1 MDVFTFIDTYASLIL
16 PNSWVLRCV
25 ILIMIILA
33 FTVAKS
39 IVTIGKI
46 TRENSIMID
55 QMLNVDVLENAALSD
70 NIDSEA
76 EFLKYEKNL
85 GKTSKT
91 VPLFEHLKAIYDA
104 GVKSSR
110 LDADLL
116 VENTVNRI
124 FSGTDFLRTRISI
137 FLVIGILGTLFG
149 LASSISEFHY
159 IQDMMSGTNSDEL
172 TNALTNF
179 FPTLKGAFEPS
190 IYGISFTILFVI
202 LYSVLVQEKINKFK
216 EKLTITT
223 IRIWL
228 PKLYPTDFQRGD
240 KSIHK
245 LNAVITNANG
255 INRGVTDLE
264 KNLDSSNK
272 TLRALT
278 QVSDQINAATT
289 RFDKSTTKIA
299 RLESLY
305 NELKQSN
312 ANFNNG
318 IHKFIESAISERNKT
333 FNKYNELVEKN
344 YSVLKDNNQDLTNRI
359 NEIQKGLNQR
369 TEKEIG
375 LFYQNMKIMSDK
387 MESYFDQLYVV
398 LDKQKDSFATNL
410 DAQQKS
416 WQSLLSYQEKQL
428 ADVIQ
433 QLRSYDT
440 NFFQMINDSS
450 TQLQRSVDNNQ
461 KAVDLNQQLGEKLRL
476 IEDNLLN
483 RQDDVI
489 KAIQA
494 PIVEQLRA
502 ISDNLKQIN
511 DPLGASV
518 KSIQGMMDYNIDKM
532 NDIVNQMNDIVKP
545 AIKLINDLD
554 KRKEEVEIQTKETNR
569 LFSEMNK
576 RLIELNDNVSKLK
589 VTIKRNLSNSPTTI
603 YSEQDN
609 EVIGELG
616 TEHGGILLSSLKKN
630 VAWIFISIVLI
641 VSAGIQVAMLNKIS
655 NLEENQA
662 IVTGQKMGV
671 SSSSTQE

>member
-1 MDVFTFIDTYASLIL
+1 MDIFTLIDTYASLIL
-16 PNSWVLRCV
+16 PDNWVLRC
-25 ILIMIILA
+25 IIIIMLILA

-39 IVTIGKI
+39 IRTIRK
-46 TRENSIMID
+46 TARENSTMID
-55 QMLNVDVLENAALSD
+55 QMINVDVLENAALND
-70 NIDSEA
+70 NIDPEA
-76 EFLKYEKNL
+76 EFVKYEKDL

-91 VPLFEHLKAIYDA
+91 VPLFEHLKTIYDA

-116 VENTVNRI
+116 VENTINRI
-124 FSGTDFLRTRISI
+124 FPGTDFLRTRISI
-137 FLVIGILGTLFG
+137 FLVVGILGTLFG

-159 IQDMMSGTNSDEL
+159 IQDMMSGTDSDEL

-190 IYGISFTILFVI
+190 IYGISFTIIFVI

-272 TLRALT
+272 TLRVLAK
-278 QVSDQINAATT
+278 VSDQINAAAT
-289 RFDKSTTKIA
+289 RFDKSTNKIG

-312 ANFNNG
+312 TNFNNG
-318 IHKFIESAISERNKT
+318 MHEFIKSAISERNKT
-333 FNKYNELVEKN
+333 FEKYNELVEKN
-344 YSVLKDNNQDLTNRI
+344 YSALRDNDQNLTDRI

-387 MESYFDQLYVV
+387 MKSYFDQLYIA
-398 LDKQKDSFATNL
+398 LDKQGSSFAKNL
-410 DAQQKS
+410 NAQQQS

-428 ADVIQ
+428 AEVIQ
-433 QLRSYDT
+433 QLKSYDT
-440 NFFQMINDSS
+440 NFFQTINNSNN
-450 TQLQRSVDNNQ
+450 QLQKSVDNNQ
-461 KAVDLNQQLGEKLRL
+461 RAVDLNQQLGEKLRL

-489 KAIQA
+489 KAIQS

-502 ISDNLKQIN
+502 ISDDLKQIN

-518 KSIQGMMDYNIDKM
+518 KSIQNMMDYNIDKM
-532 NDIVNQMNDIVKP
+532 DEIVKSTGNV
-545 AIKLINDLD
+545 IQDLGA
-554 KRKEEVEIQTKETNR
+554 RKEVAEKQTKETHR
-569 LFSEMNK
+569 LFSEMNE
-576 RLIELNDNVSKLK
+576 RLIELNNNVLKLK
-589 VTIKRNLSNSPTTI
+589 GTIEKNRSGSKNSPQSGPATNI
-603 YSEQDN
+603 QIIEP
-609 EVIGELG
+609 G
-616 TEHGGILLSSLKKN
+616 TETGGVILSRLKKN
-630 VAWIFISIVLI
+630 AAWIIVSIVLTI
-641 VSAGIQVAMLNKIS
+641 SAGIQFAMLNKIS
-655 NLEENQA
+655 NLEENQT
-662 IVTGQKMGV
+662 IVTNQTMGE
-671 SSSSTQE
+671 SSSSRQE